1 MPLRKLKLK
10 SCIILKFKTFPLWEN
25 LLRKWKECQGYFA
38 NRMSDKVSTATQKLD
53 NPLTR
58 YLAEFTKDRQVYSN
72 KHRKFSVICHLG
84 CNEIHSYLLLK
95 CKRLTRG
102 TSTSENRMTLS
113 MVEMHV
119 NCNLTPGFWL
129 ARDRQADLLKC
140 LFMNVY
146 SSLTYSG

>member
-1 MPLRKLKLK
+1 
-10 SCIILKFKTFPLWEN
+10 
-25 LLRKWKECQGYFA
+25 
-38 NRMSDKVSTATQKLD
+38 
-53 NPLTR
+53 
-58 YLAEFTKDRQVYSN
+58 
-72 KHRKFSVICHLG
+72 
-84 CNEIHSYLLLK
+84 
-95 CKRLTRG
+95 
-102 TSTSENRMTLS
+102 MTLS